1 MKTHDF
7 SYDLPAHLIAQY
19 PLKNRSDG
27 RLLHLDRDRGL
38 IRDRQFSQF
47 PDILRH
53 NDVLV
58 FNNTRVIPARLFGHK
73 TTGGKVEILIERI
86 TGDNRALAHVRS
98 SKPPKPG
105 SEIVIQNAAAGEE
118 IRFKVIGR
126 RDGLFE
132 LALAAQRAISDILE
146 HHGHTP
152 LPPYIE
158 RADDAQ
164 DLDRY
169 QTVYAQNPGAVAA
182 PTAGLHFDREI
193 LERIERSGV
202 TSAFVTLHVAAGT
215 FQPVRCENIEDHV
228 MHSEYVVVP
237 AETVAQCKQA
247 RARGGRII
255 AIGTTAVRSL
265 ETAAADGELKPYRG
279 ETRIFL
285 YPGYRFNSVDALLTN
300 FHLPESTLLMLVC
313 AFAGYDF
320 TLRAYQHAVAQQY
333 RFFSYGDAMFIE

>member
-1 MKTHDF
+1 MKTQDF

-19 PLKNRSDG
+19 PLSNRSDS
-27 RLLHLDRDRGL
+27 RLLHLDRAHSL
-38 IRDRQFSQF
+38 IKDRQFSQF
-47 PDILRH
+47 PDILQP

-58 FNNTRVIPARLFGHK
+58 FNNTRVIPARLFGQK
-73 TTGGKVEILIERI
+73 PTGGKVEILIERI
-86 TGDNRALAHVRS
+86 ISEHHALAHVRA
-98 SKPPKPG
+98 SKTPKIG
-105 SEIVIQNAAAGEE
+105 TSINIQKGTGGKA

-132 LALAAQRAISDILE
+132 LATEAHIPISDILE
-146 HHGHTP
+146 NHGHTP
-152 LPPYIE
+152 LPPYID
-158 RADDAQ
+158 RVDDEQ

-169 QTVYAQNPGAVAA
+169 QTVYANKPGAVAA
-182 PTAGLHFDREI
+182 PTAGLHFDRSI
-193 LERIERSGV
+193 LERIEERGV
-202 TSAFVTLHVAAGT
+202 ISAFVTLHVAAGT
-215 FQPVRCENIEDHV
+215 FQPVRCENIEDHD
-228 MHSEYVVVP
+228 MHSEYLEVP
-237 AETVAQCKQA
+237 AETVECCRRA
-247 RARGGRII
+247 RDRGGRII

-279 ETRIFL
+279 DTRIFL